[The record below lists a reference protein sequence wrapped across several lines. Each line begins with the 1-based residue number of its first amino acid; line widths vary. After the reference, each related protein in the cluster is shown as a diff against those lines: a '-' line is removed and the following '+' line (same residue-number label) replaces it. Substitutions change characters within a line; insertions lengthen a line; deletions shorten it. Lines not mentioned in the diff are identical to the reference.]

1 MAEKKTDSGLPLLFL
16 LIAVALLHLLICP
29 FTKVEESFNLQA
41 AHDILYHRLNFE
53 KYDHHEFPGVV
64 PRTFLGP
71 LFLSVLCSPF
81 VFLSSL
87 LDIPKFYTQLTVRA
101 SLGVCVVGA
110 LWHMQKEVRRQFGST
125 VAGLFCLMCASQF
138 HLMFYSTRTLPNV
151 FALPIVLVAFTSWM
165 AQKKGRFI
173 SLSALVIIVFR
184 SELCILLGLMLLIS
198 LLSRKLG
205 LLQLLYYAVP
215 AGILSLALT
224 VAIDSF
230 FWKKLLWPEGQ
241 VLWYNTILNKSSNWG
256 TSPFLWYFYSAVPRA
271 LGCTLLFVP
280 LGLLDR
286 RTWLLLFPTVGF
298 ILIYSLLP
306 HKELRFII
314 YTFPVLSLVAARG
327 CSFILCNY
335 EKSWMYKLGSAVV
348 VGQLLTNAVYSS
360 ISLYISHH
368 NYPGGRGMQELHRL
382 LPVKADVFVHIDTYA
397 AETGVS
403 RFLEQNRN
411 WRYDKREDL
420 SLTSPDIKIY
430 SHLLMEANV
439 TKIQLL
445 QDTHQPLAFI
455 EGFSNIALK
464 FHFPP
469 FSVHL
474 QNKTV
479 LMERKTDTR
488 QTNKQKVRL

>member
-1 MAEKKTDSGLPLLFL
+1 MAEKRNVLGLPLLFL
-16 LIAVALLHLLICP
+16 LISAALLHLIICP

-41 AHDILYHRLNFE
+41 THDILYHRFDFE

-71 LFLSVLCSPF
+71 LFLSTISSPF
-81 VFLSSL
+81 VFLFSL
-87 LDIPKFYTQLTVRA
+87 LDVPKFYTQLIVRA

-110 LWHMQKEVRRQFGST
+110 LWHMQREARRQFGST
-125 VAGLFCLMCASQF
+125 VAGLFCLTCASQF

-151 FALPIVLVAFTSWM
+151 FALPIVLLAFTSWL
-165 AQKKGRFI
+165 AQKHGRFI
-173 SLSALVIIVFR
+173 SLSALAIIVFR
-184 SELCILLGLMLLIS
+184 SELCIFMGLMLLMS

-205 LLQLLYYAVP
+205 LLQMLKFAVP
-215 AGILSLALT
+215 AGVLSLVLS
-224 VAIDSF
+224 VAVDSF
-230 FWKKLLWPEGQ
+230 FWRRLLWPEGQ

-286 RTWLLLFPTVGF
+286 RMRLLLLPTIGF

-335 EKSWMYKLGSAVV
+335 QKSWMYKLGSAVV
-348 VGQLLTNAVYSS
+348 VGQLLANMAYSG
-360 ISLYISHH
+360 ICLYVSYH

-382 LPVKADVFVHIDTYA
+382 LPATADVFVHVDTYA

-420 SLTSPDIKIY
+420 SLPSPDVKRY
-430 SHLLMEANV
+430 SHLLMEANG
-439 TKIQLL
+439 TKIHLL

-455 EGFSNIALK
+455 GGYNNLAFNSS
-464 FHFPP
+464 HFPP
-469 FSVHL
+469 VIVQL
-474 QNKTV
+474 KTKAV
-479 LMERKTDTR
+479 LMERKSST
-488 QTNKQKVRL
+488 